1 MGCGASSRRGMRGVD
16 SGALPK
22 TNLKPIPFSK
32 GYGQLY
38 TGNLTGDQE
47 ALFTAIKEEGF
58 KDADGKLFEHLPCC
72 LHLNMGLV
80 GWWLSGS
87 QVL

>member
-16 SGALPK
+16 SGSLPK
-22 TNLKPIPFSK
+22 TNLKPIPFTK

-58 KDADGKLFEHLPCC
+58 KDVDGELLKCWPKR
-72 LHLNMGLV
+72 
-80 GWWLSGS
+80 
-87 QVL
+87 